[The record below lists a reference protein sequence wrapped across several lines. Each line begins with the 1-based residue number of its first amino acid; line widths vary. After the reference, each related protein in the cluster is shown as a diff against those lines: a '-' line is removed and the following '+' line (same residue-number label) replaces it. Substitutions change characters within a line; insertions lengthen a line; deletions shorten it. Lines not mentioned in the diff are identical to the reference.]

1 MTDRLARLGTC
12 LSLAA
17 LSAAGCATTVPLQ
30 TASTVPAG
38 TVRLAGQLSTSPW
51 CSVSTELKTC
61 AYGPGNGSFSLPELR
76 LNGRVGVHD
85 RVDLGLS
92 AFASYVIG
100 TGYRLGGLADGKV
113 ELWRREIDKGRKQVL
128 SAGLGLG
135 LTRLQEADGDDPTD
149 ASYWQMDVV
158 VPLRYGYQLEA
169 LELFGGPHFIERV
182 SFDPPGLRGAADV
195 PWLGLSAGFLTRG
208 VARFGLAVTYEAPV
222 RYLDGGVIDISVGV
236 LFDLGG
242 PAGDRDAD
250 VSPAQTPAAAPA
262 GHRG

>member
-1 MTDRLARLGTC
+1 
-12 LSLAA
+12 
-17 LSAAGCATTVPLQ
+17 
-30 TASTVPAG
+30 
-38 TVRLAGQLSTSPW
+38 
-51 CSVSTELKTC
+51 
-61 AYGPGNGSFSLPELR
+61 
-76 LNGRVGVHD
+76 
-85 RVDLGLS
+85 VDLGLS

-158 VPLRYGYQLEA
+158 VPLRYGYQLDA

-195 PWLGLSAGFLTRG
+195 PWLGLSAGFLTARG
-208 VARFGLAVTYEAPV
+208 RFGLAVTYEA
-222 RYLDGGVIDISVGV
+222 RCATRRRGHRHQRRV

-242 PAGDRDAD
+242 PAGDRARM
-250 VSPAQTPAAAPA
+250 SALPNPAAAPA
-262 GHRG
+262 GQGLTVRLLADRPCLRRACAGTPSRCLEARFAGRRSAEPQRSRDGGRR